1 MKKTILTIMLV
12 ISLFLIS
19 CGQETSEGTTT
30 ETIEQTDEG
39 AKSYKIGVLFATTGD
54 VAVYGL
60 PMLEAVQLAAEQA
73 KASDVNV
80 ELVVEDSR
88 CEPQTAATAMQKLAT
103 VDKVDAVIGEICSSA
118 TLAAAPIAEEN
129 KILMVSP
136 SATSPDIATAG
147 DYIFRVVTSDSF
159 QGKVGA
165 QLAIQKGYTTAAVL
179 YINNDYG
186 AGLNKVFTSE
196 YEASGGD
203 VVYSDAFEQS
213 STDFRTLL
221 TKVKEA
227 APDVIYF
234 VGLPVECGNAF
245 KQKAELGVQ
254 TEVIAAEGCKD
265 DSVIELAGS
274 GAEGVVVTT
283 PAPNTDA
290 VNQAFS
296 AAYKARTGEDPK
308 IYTAESYDAFNVV
321 LWALQ
326 TSDGTKEAA
335 KDTLYTLQNYAG
347 AAGPISFDSQ
357 GEVEKP
363 YTSWTIT
370 DGVFVEN

>member
-1 MKKTILTIMLV
+1 
-12 ISLFLIS
+12 
-19 CGQETSEGTTT
+19 
-30 ETIEQTDEG
+30 
-39 AKSYKIGVLFATTGD
+39 
-54 VAVYGL
+54 
-60 PMLEAVQLAAEQA
+60 
-73 KASDVNV
+73 
-80 ELVVEDSR
+80 
-88 CEPQTAATAMQKLAT
+88 
-103 VDKVDAVIGEICSSA
+103 
-118 TLAAAPIAEEN
+118 
-129 KILMVSP
+129 MVSP

-179 YINNDYG
+179 SINNDYG
-186 AGLNKVFTSE
+186 VGLNKVFTAE
-196 YEASGGD
+196 FEASGGD
-203 VVYSDAFEQS
+203 VVYSDSFEQS

-227 APDVIYF
+227 NPMVIYF
-234 VGLPVECGNAF
+234 VGLPVECGSAF
-245 KQKAELGVQ
+245 KQKAELGL
-254 TEVIAAEGCKD
+254 EISVIVAEGCKD
-265 DSVIELAGS
+265 DSIIELAGS
-274 GAEGVVVTT
+274 GAEGVIVTT
-283 PAPNTDA
+283 PAPNTDT

-296 AAYKARTGEDPK
+296 VAYKAKTGEEPK
-308 IYTAESYDAFNVV
+308 IYTAESYDAFNVA

-326 TSDGTKEAA
+326 NSDHTKENV
-335 KDTLYTLQNYAG
+335 KDTLYSLQNYAG